1 MDKDMKNPF
10 KDKKDDKAKDVKKF
24 PKVDEKGKKKK

>member
-1 MDKDMKNPF
+1 MAKDGKNPF

-24 PKVDEKGKKKK
+24 GKPDEKAKKKK